1 MTTAHRP
8 TWAPAKVI
16 TQLCRRRGGPLCA
29 PAPARQRRS
38 LLRAFRCSPARRK
51 VADLMLNHF
60 AQWQPRHRAQQP
72 AAAAATAPAA
82 LHVKPLLMSLHPSAC
97 CRTGP

>member
-16 TQLCRRRGGPLCA
+16 TPLCRPRGGPLCP

-38 LLRAFRCSPARRK
+38 FLRVFSLPTGSSNGTE
-51 VADLMLNHF
+51 LMPNYF
-60 AQWQPRHRAQQP
+60 TQWQPWHRAPQP
-72 AAAAATAPAA
+72 AAAATAPAA
-82 LHVKPLLMSLHPSAC
+82 LHVQPLLMPLHLSAC